1 MSDLIKYYSRVLD
14 ELNKKYKQYTEKY
27 VEEFVKFK
35 IPLFKCSLSANDL
48 NSQTCINQPTLS
60 NTDFTRTTT
69 NLKNLNTEYLN
80 LSKELKDL
88 FDEQSKY
95 VNLFQKKIDVLNE
108 ENKKLQEESL
118 SIKDI
123 SSTSKP
129 FFHNERLLYYRSLIY
144 LISIFVGI
152 VFVLYMLQSTPF
164 LEVASSVATNTKNA
178 AENAV
183 KGAKGM
189 IENADQTDS
198 NNMLRNMIIFILISA
213 LIISVF
219 YFIIYILRK
228 VNPPLEKTET
238 EKKIKEI
245 ADTCLRDKSESW
257 INTQIEKIKT
267 FLINK

>member
-1 MSDLIKYYSRVLD
+1 MSDLIKYYSKVLD
-14 ELNKKYKQYTEKY
+14 ELNKKYIQYTKKY
-27 VEEFVKFK
+27 VEEFVEFK
-35 IPLFKCSLSANDL
+35 IPLFKCSLANGDL
-48 NSQTCINQPTLS
+48 NSQKCINDYTP
-60 NTDFTRTTT
+60 NTAFTRTTT

-80 LSKELKDL
+80 LSKELKAL

-108 ENKKLQEESL
+108 ENKKLKEESL
-118 SIKDI
+118 TIKDI
-123 SSTSKP
+123 SSTSQP

-164 LEVASSVATNTKNA
+164 LEVASNVATNTKNA

-183 KGAKGM
+183 KGAKEM
-189 IENADQTDS
+189 IENTDQTDS
-198 NNMLRNMIIFILISA
+198 NNMLRNMIIFLLVSA

-257 INTQIEKIKT
+257 INTQIEKLKI
-267 FLINK
+267 FLTNK

>member
-1 MSDLIKYYSRVLD
+1 
-14 ELNKKYKQYTEKY
+14 LN
-27 VEEFVKFK
+27 
-35 IPLFKCSLSANDL
+35 I
-48 NSQTCINQPTLS
+48 
-60 NTDFTRTTT
+60 
-69 NLKNLNTEYLN
+69 EYLN
-80 LSKELKDL
+80 LSKELKAL

-95 VNLFQKKIDVLNE
+95 VTLFQKKIDVLNE
-108 ENKKLQEESL
+108 ENKKLKEESL
-118 SIKDI
+118 TIKDI
-123 SSTSKP
+123 SSTSNP

-178 AENAV
+178 AENTM
-183 KGAKGM
+183 KGAKEM
-189 IENADQTDS
+189 IENTDQNDS
-198 NNMLRNMIIFILISA
+198 NNMLRNIIIFLLVSA

-228 VNPPLEKTET
+228 VNPPLKETET

-257 INTQIEKIKT
+257 INTQLEKLKK
-267 FLINK
+267 FLTNK

>member
-14 ELNKKYKQYTEKY
+14 ELNKKYSQYTKNY
-27 VEEFVKFK
+27 VDEFVEYK
-35 IPLFKCSLSANDL
+35 IPLFTCSLRANDL
-48 NSQTCINQPTLS
+48 NSQRCIDDYTPNS
-60 NTDFTRTTT
+60 AFSRTTT
-69 NLKNLNTEYLN
+69 NLNNLNIEYLN
-80 LSKELKDL
+80 LTRELKAL

-95 VNLFQKKIDVLNE
+95 VNLFQTKIDALNE
-108 ENKKLQEESL
+108 ENKKLEEESL
-118 SIKDI
+118 NIKDI
-123 SSTSKP
+123 SLTSKP

-164 LEVASSVATNTKNA
+164 LEVVSSVATNTKNTA
-178 AENAV
+178 DNAV
-183 KGAKGM
+183 KGAKGL

-198 NNMLRNMIIFILISA
+198 NNMLRNMIIFLLISA
-213 LIISVF
+213 VIISVF

-228 VNPPLEKTET
+228 VNPPIEKTET
-238 EKKIKEI
+238 EKKLKEI

>member
-27 VEEFVKFK
+27 VEEFVEFK
-35 IPLFKCSLSANDL
+35 IPLFKCSLANNDL
-48 NSQTCINQPTLS
+48 NSTNCINRYTP
-60 NTDFTRTTT
+60 NTAFTRSTT
-69 NLKNLNTEYLN
+69 NLKNLNTDYLN
-80 LSKELKDL
+80 LSKELKAL
-88 FDEQSKY
+88 FDEQSNY
-95 VNLFQKKIDVLNE
+95 VNLFQRKIDVLNE
-108 ENKKLQEESL
+108 ENKKLQQESL

-129 FFHNERLLYYRSLIY
+129 FFHNERLLYYRSLVY

-164 LEVASSVATNTKNA
+164 LEVASSVATTTKNA

-189 IENADQTDS
+189 IENSDQTDS
-198 NNMLRNMIIFILISA
+198 NNTIRNMIIFILISA

-219 YFIIYILRK
+219 YLIVYILRK
-228 VNPPLEKTET
+228 ANPPIEKTET

-267 FLINK
+267 FLTNK

>member
-1 MSDLIKYYSRVLD
+1 MLDLIKYYSKVLD
-14 ELNKKYKQYTEKY
+14 ELNKKYNEYTQNY

-48 NSQTCINQPTLS
+48 NSPDCINRYTP
-60 NTDFTRTTT
+60 NTAFTRSTT

-80 LSKELKDL
+80 LSKELKAL

-108 ENKKLQEESL
+108 ENKKLKEESL
-118 SIKDI
+118 TIKDI

-164 LEVASSVATNTKNA
+164 LEVASNVATNTKNA

-183 KGAKGM
+183 KGAKEM
-189 IENADQTDS
+189 IENNDQTDS
-198 NNMLRNMIIFILISA
+198 NNMLRNIIIFLLVSA

-257 INTQIEKIKT
+257 INTQIEKLKI
-267 FLINK
+267 FLTNK